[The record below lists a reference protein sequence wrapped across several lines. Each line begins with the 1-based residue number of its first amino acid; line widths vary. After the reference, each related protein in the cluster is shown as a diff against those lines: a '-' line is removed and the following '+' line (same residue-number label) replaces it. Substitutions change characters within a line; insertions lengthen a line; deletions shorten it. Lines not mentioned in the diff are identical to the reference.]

1 MVARIARLLLALAAS
16 LLLIVPP
23 DLFRLGLG
31 GITTGVRL
39 VGSIYGVGLV
49 LWAAGRYQVLG
60 KKLSPPRRN
69 FDQVVFV
76 MFLATLPWS
85 VVELVTAAAPAIGT
99 FAGFPFAFGMSVALF
114 TNAQYATID
123 YPTVENRKY
132 WQRWALYGSIGFS
145 LVAAGLTLTSGFSAE
160 GARHGLLAEGARYGL
175 LAAVSW
181 PCGLWSGLN
190 LGYRIKEWSAIWV
203 QIFHFLRKLGRP
215 MVAFAF
221 GYAAIVAL
229 FGSIYG
235 AVWRLDGA
243 GSFSGLP
250 GQPGFG
256 DFIYFSVMTAA
267 TVGYGDVAPR
277 SGTARLL
284 AETEIILSLAWT
296 IVVFAAL
303 MSVFATTP
311 PLDNNKSDG
320 GAGR

>member
-69 FDQVVFV
+69 FDRVVFV

-203 QIFHFLRKLGRP
+203 QIFHFLRKLGSPDGGFRVRLCSHCCAVWKHLRRCMETGWCWIIFRSSWP
-215 MVAFAF
+215 AGFRRFHIFF
-221 GYAAIVAL
+221 GYDR
-229 FGSIYG
+229 G
-235 AVWRLDGA
+235 DGR
-243 GSFSGLP
+243 
-250 GQPGFG
+250 
-256 DFIYFSVMTAA
+256 V
-267 TVGYGDVAPR
+267 R
-277 SGTARLL
+277 
-284 AETEIILSLAWT
+284 
-296 IVVFAAL
+296 
-303 MSVFATTP
+303 
-311 PLDNNKSDG
+311 
-320 GAGR
+320 